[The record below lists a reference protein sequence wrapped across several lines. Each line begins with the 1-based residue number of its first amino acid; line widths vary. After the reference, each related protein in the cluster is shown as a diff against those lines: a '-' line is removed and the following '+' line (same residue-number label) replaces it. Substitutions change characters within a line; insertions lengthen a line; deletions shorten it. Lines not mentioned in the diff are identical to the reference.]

1 MLQSDKNEEEQLM
14 SVVNSGYDKLSEN
27 NEPER
32 NAAESMVLLTSR
44 SAQNR
49 LILSL
54 YKQK

>member
-14 SVVNSGYDKLSEN
+14 SVVNSGYHKLCEN
-27 NEPER
+27 DEPER

-49 LILSL
+49 LIFSL
-54 YKQK
+54 